1 MNAKHWALAVGAVL
15 LASPAAWGSDTIEH
29 SGTVTAVDPARNTIT
44 IEEMGPWRPDQD
56 TLRREVF
63 IVTPEARVELA
74 RRSDAP
80 GGFPGQWGVEPL
92 AAAAVRPG
100 DYATLTSPKEP
111 KGGRLMASRVVVVRS
126 RGPE

>member
-1 MNAKHWALAVGAVL
+1 MWRDYACT
-15 LASPAAWGSDTIEH
+15 ASPGGHQEGDHEPRS
-29 SGTVTAVDPARNTIT
+29 